1 MSYYLPMNQ
10 VSIRHS
16 LEEQHV
22 RSAIAIFYEA
32 FAEKFH
38 IGFSNADQV
47 YRLFHDSLN
56 RDNCIVAFRG
66 DELLGILTHHTVQGE
81 FFHLR
86 VGALFGRFWPWRA
99 LRMTVNL
106 MLLNESAEPDEF
118 IVSSISVS
126 EQSRGLGVGTGLMNA
141 AEELARQSGKNLM
154 SLDVAGQN
162 KDARRLYERLGYRV
176 TATSRG
182 RLIQWVTGDAV
193 VHHMEKSLAPE
204 E

>member
-1 MSYYLPMNQ
+1 MNQ
-10 VSIRHS
+10 LRILHS

-22 RSAIAIFYEA
+22 RSAIAIFWEA

-56 RDNCIVAFRG
+56 RDNCIVAFRD
-66 DELLGILTHHTVQGE
+66 DELLGILTHHTTRGE
-81 FFHLR
+81 FFDLR

-99 LRMTVNL
+99 LRIALNL
-106 MLLNESAEPDEF
+106 LFLNESPKPDEF

-126 EQSRGLGVGTGLMNA
+126 AESRGLGVGTELMNA
-141 AEELARQSGKNLM
+141 AEELARELGKKLM
-154 SLDVAGQN
+154 SLDVAGHN
-162 KDARRLYERLGYRV
+162 NDARRLYERLGYRV

-182 RLIQWVTGDAV
+182 RLIRWVTRDPV
-193 VHHMEKSLAPE
+193 VHHMEKPLAPE